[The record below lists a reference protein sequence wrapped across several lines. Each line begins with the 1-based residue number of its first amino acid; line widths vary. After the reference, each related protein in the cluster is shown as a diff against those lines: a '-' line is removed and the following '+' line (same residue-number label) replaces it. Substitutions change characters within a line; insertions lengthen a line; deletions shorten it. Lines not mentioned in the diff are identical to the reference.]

1 MAGKILASP
10 AVSLIVEIASC
21 LFSTSWFVTGNMAG
35 SATVSLIVEPASGMF
50 STSPGAAFP
59 LFIELPALGGKSEIS
74 EVWDLA

>member
-1 MAGKILASP
+1 
-10 AVSLIVEIASC
+10 
-21 LFSTSWFVTGNMAG
+21 MAG

-74 EVWDLA
+74 EVWDIA